1 VIERVSPMRTPTS
14 PTVALRPSA
23 VSLAELRA
31 SGPAAES
38 VASLVVDA
46 DVAPDACGLPR
57 SVALAVFWP
66 LVVAEEG
73 DIARIVAS
81 RAVTVRRADDD
92 GVPVGLRAHL
102 VDGGAVRVHPVVA
115 AALADGRETHDV
127 AVRGLWGDAA
137 VSDRAAMAP
146 WRMPVDRAPA
156 ISAGARLGLWMLT
169 RDGAA
174 DDGRVYASDDELTA
188 AWEGGLV
195 AHDAAVRARIDGR
208 RTTTTVGRVW
218 LWRALPAGVRF
229 ATVDRAI
236 DAATLT
242 TVLEELCAGLDG
254 EARWRMLAALD
265 DAGSR
270 WLARSGFSVGFDDLR
285 AGDAVTAE
293 ATEARRGV
301 GEVLA
306 SYADGLITHGERYNK
321 VVDLWARA
329 AARCSS
335 AHEKPPGRDVLGAWR
350 RAALLPTARDASR
363 LVDGHGLVAT
373 PSQGVH
379 ERPVLGSP
387 ARGFDAHDAA
397 LLAMTERA
405 EVIRSAARL
414 DDARAVV
421 RSLSGALVKQRVT
434 VDDCGTKRGA
444 SVCPWTPEER
454 DRLGASDP
462 PEGRW
467 TAGRVLAEDLRWG
480 DGVLIAAAGTTLDAG
495 ALLLLRDARIDSVR
509 LRSPRTCEAAG
520 GVCARC
526 WGLDDTGALPVVGDA
541 VGAKALLTLRRLLGR
556 ATVTTFHIC

>member
-1 VIERVSPMRTPTS
+1 MRTPTS
-14 PTVALRPSA
+14 PTVVLRPSA
-23 VSLAELRA
+23 VTLAELRA

-46 DVAPDACGLPR
+46 GVAPDACGLPR
-57 SVALAVFWP
+57 PVALVVFWP
-66 LVVAEEG
+66 LVAAEQG
-73 DIARIVAS
+73 DVARIVAS

-92 GVPVGLRAHL
+92 GVPVGLRAQL
-102 VDGGAVRVHPVVA
+102 VDGEAVRVHPAVA
-115 AALADGRETHDV
+115 AALADGRETLDV

-146 WRMPVDRAPA
+146 WRMPADRAPA
-156 ISAGARLGLWMLT
+156 ISAGARLGLWTLT

-174 DDGRVYASDDELTA
+174 DDGRVYASDDELMA

-218 LWRALPAGVRF
+218 LWRALPGGVRF

-236 DAATLT
+236 DAAALT
-242 TVLEELCAGLDG
+242 KVLDALCAGLDG

-265 DAGSR
+265 DAGSG
-270 WLARSGFSVGFDDLR
+270 WLARSGFSVGLDDLR
-285 AGDAVTAE
+285 AGDAATAE
-293 ATEARRGV
+293 AAEARRGV
-301 GEVLA
+301 REVLA

-321 VVDLWARA
+321 IVHLWAWA
-329 AARCSS
+329 AERCSS
-335 AHEKPPGRDVLGAWR
+335 AHREPSGRGVLGAWR

-363 LVDGHGLVAT
+363 LVDGHGLVAM
-373 PSQGVH
+373 PSQRAH

-397 LLAMTERA
+397 LLSMKERA
-405 EVIRSAARL
+405 EAIRAAARL
-414 DDARAVV
+414 DDARSVV
-421 RSLSGALVKQRVT
+421 RALSGALVSQRVT
-434 VDDCGTKRGA
+434 VDDCGTTRGA
-444 SVCPWTPEER
+444 PVCPWTPEER
-454 DRLGASDP
+454 DRLGASEA

-467 TAGRVLAEDLRWG
+467 TAGRVLAEDVRWG
-480 DGVLIAAAGTTLDAG
+480 DGVLIAAAGTTLEAG
-495 ALLLLRDARIDSVR
+495 ALLLLRDAGIESVR

-526 WGLDDTGALPVVGDA
+526 WGLDDTGALPAVGDP
-541 VGAKALLTLRRLLGR
+541 VGAKALLALRRQLGR
-556 ATVTTFHIC
+556 ATVSTFHIC